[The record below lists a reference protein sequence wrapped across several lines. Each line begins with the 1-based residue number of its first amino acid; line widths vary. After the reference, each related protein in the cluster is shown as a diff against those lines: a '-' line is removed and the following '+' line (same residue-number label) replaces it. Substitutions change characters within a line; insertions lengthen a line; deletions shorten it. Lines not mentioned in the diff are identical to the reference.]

1 MPGYTHFI
9 TDQRRLSAPFQIPK
23 RHIRSPSPQLRTS
36 ATHSST
42 ISTLSNSETPHPK
55 PLTPA
60 AYLRFPFFHYQHPF
74 KFRNATSEAPRPSC
88 VPPLPILPLS
98 APFQIPKH
106 HIRSSSPQLRTS
118 ATHSST
124 IIFNVT
130 YRCTTFKFSGRLSY
144 YILIY
149 ISSLWYSLVGYPLR
163 PIRLHADQ
171 IQTPTIK
178 MNLYQTTR
186 TRRLVLLVLNMGKM
200 TWWDLWLISTI
211 YNLRM
216 HKSDARRNISNSRP
230 INIIQYEFLWSHCDT
245 NKIKFAR

>member
-98 APFQIPKH
+98 APFQIPKR

-124 IIFNVT
+124 ISTLSNSETPHPKPLTPAAYLRYPFFH
-130 YRCTTFKFSGRLSY
+130 YQHPFKFRNTTSEAPHPSCVPPLPILPLSY
-144 YILIY
+144 LM
-149 ISSLWYSLVGYPLR
+149 SHTDA
-163 PIRLHADQ
+163 LH
-171 IQTPTIK
+171 
-178 MNLYQTTR
+178 
-186 TRRLVLLVLNMGKM
+186 LNFQG
-200 TWWDLWLISTI
+200 D
-211 YNLRM
+211 
-216 HKSDARRNISNSRP
+216 
-230 INIIQYEFLWSHCDT
+230 
-245 NKIKFAR
+245 